1 MTVHQELVNFEQW
14 FQSLR
19 IPPVI
24 FNDVDNNTMDDKQ
37 RLKAMLYT
45 SYASDVMST
54 VPSCECGNIVGEF
67 NVGIYCNNCYSTVTS
82 SQSTRLEPIL
92 WLRKPKDVQKFIN
105 PVIWSMLSIIFKKAS
120 FELIRWLTDTS
131 YRYKGTEPKVIVD
144 VQRLN
149 IQRGYNHFVTNFYT
163 IIDLLFNMKDHY
175 KKPIKDD
182 FYRLLREYSDCIF
195 TDYLPIPNK
204 ALVVLE
210 ETTVGRYTDFTTFKA
225 IDSCLLLAGID
236 RAVGYNATI
245 RNRENRTAKMLHELS
260 TFYQLYNS
268 KSLAQKTGLFRKHAF
283 ATRAHFSFRAV
294 ITSITEP
301 HSKDELYLPWGVAIG
316 VLKYHL
322 INKLIKRGFRACET
336 VGFLNAHAKRYH
348 PLIDELF
355 RELILDSPEGGIP
368 VTFCRN
374 PSLARSSIQKFI
386 VTKIKTDPTIP
397 TISMSILDVVGY
409 NADFDGDAMG
419 GQLALDLMMSAEFDS
434 LKPDKSVF
442 DVNRVRTVSSN
453 PSIPKPVIA
462 TLGDYVRQ
470 TPTSI
475 DQTAMDEFLIVV

>member
-1 MTVHQELVNFEQW
+1 MTVHQELVNYEQW
-14 FQSLR
+14 FNSLR
-19 IPPVI
+19 IPPII
-24 FNDVDNNTMDDKQ
+24 FNDVDNSTMEDKQ

-45 SYASDVMST
+45 SYSSDVMST
-54 VPSCECGNIVGEF
+54 VPSCQCGQIVGEF
-67 NVGIYCNNCYSTVTS
+67 NIGIHCTNCFTTVTS

-105 PVIWSMLSIIFKKAS
+105 PYIWSLISIIFKKS
-120 FELIRWLTDTS
+120 GFEFIRWLTDTS
-131 YRYKGTEPKVIVD
+131 YRSKGAEPKVVID
-144 VQRLN
+144 AQKLN
-149 IQRGYNHFVTNFYT
+149 IQRGYNNFVENFYS

-182 FYRLLREYSDCIF
+182 FYRLLREYPDCIF
-195 TDYLPIPNK
+195 TDYLPVPNK

-210 ETTVGRYTDFTTFKA
+210 ETTVGRYTDFTMFKA

-236 RAVGYNATI
+236 KVTGHRATI

-260 TFYQLYNS
+260 TFYQTYNS
-268 KSLAQKTGLFRKHAF
+268 KSIAQKTGLFRKHVY

-301 HSKDELYLPWGVAIG
+301 HSKDELYLPWGIAIG
-316 VLKYHL
+316 LLKYHL
-322 INKLIKRGFRACET
+322 INKLIKQGFRAVET

-348 PLIDELF
+348 PLLDQIF
-355 RELILDSPEGGIP
+355 QELIRESPEGGIP

-374 PSLARSSIQKFI
+374 PSLSRSSIEKFL

-397 TISMSILDVVGY
+397 TISMSILDVVGF

-419 GQLALDLMMSAEFDS
+419 GQLALDSFLSCEFDS
-434 LKPDKSVF
+434 LKPDKSTF
-442 DVNRVRTVSSN
+442 DVNRVRTVSPN

-462 TLGDYVRQ
+462 TIGSYIRQ
-470 TPTSI
+470 TPASQ
-475 DQTAMDEFLIVV
+475 DQSSMDEFLVTL